1 MKKTIIVISLS
12 MVFTCSNAQGLFRTA
27 CQGNLERLDS
37 LILDVSID
45 VQDDRERTLLHW
57 AVACNQKEVLGYLI
71 QKGIDINAVDDQE
84 KTSMHMCIR
93 FDNRAFFDTLQQR
106 QVNDEW
112 KRRFGASLLETSVMK
127 KNAPFVERLIASG
140 IDINA
145 KNDRGSTALEIAQ
158 RIGAEEIAELLL
170 SLGADPKLI
179 REMEATGA
187 YMGQEKP
194 GTTPKIFAPNFIST
208 EEYEFGSI
216 FNSDGTA
223 FYFGVD
229 VGNYSEIRYSN
240 LENGKWSKP
249 KVLLSGEY
257 SYNDPFLSP
266 DENRLYFISRR
277 PLNGVSAKKED
288 HDIWY
293 VEREKEGWSAP
304 INAGTNIN
312 SSGNEYYISFTQ
324 EGTMY
329 FASNKHSMGE
339 MKRSNLDIY
348 YSEFTDGK
356 FQEAISVGD
365 SINTEGYEADVYID
379 RAEQYMI
386 FCSTRAGGFGRGDL
400 YISFKQSNGEWTKA
414 INMGATI
421 NTKNHELCPFVTA
434 DGKFLF
440 YTSDEDIYWV
450 SMEVVEKLK
459 RKRYSHEIGK

>member
-1 MKKTIIVISLS
+1 MKKTIIAILLS
-12 MVFTCSNAQGLFRTA
+12 IMFTHSNAQDLFRTA

-37 LILDVSID
+37 LVLDASASID

-57 AVACNQKEVLGYLI
+57 AVACNQKKVLSYLI

-93 FDNRAFFDTLQQR
+93 FDNRVFFDTLQQR
-106 QVNDEW
+106 QVNDNW

-127 KNAPFVERLIASG
+127 KSAPFVERLIALG

-208 EEYEFGSI
+208 EEYEFGSV

-249 KVLLSGEY
+249 KVFLSGEY

-277 PLNGVSAKKED
+277 PLDGVSAKKED

-312 SSGNEYYISFTQ
+312 SSGMNTTFHLRKKERCTSLPT
-324 EGTMY
+324 
-329 FASNKHSMGE
+329 
-339 MKRSNLDIY
+339 
-348 YSEFTDGK
+348 
-356 FQEAISVGD
+356 
-365 SINTEGYEADVYID
+365 SI
-379 RAEQYMI
+379 R
-386 FCSTRAGGFGRGDL
+386 
-400 YISFKQSNGEWTKA
+400 
-414 INMGATI
+414 
-421 NTKNHELCPFVTA
+421 
-434 DGKFLF
+434 
-440 YTSDEDIYWV
+440 WV
-450 SMEVVEKLK
+450 
-459 RKRYSHEIGK
+459 R